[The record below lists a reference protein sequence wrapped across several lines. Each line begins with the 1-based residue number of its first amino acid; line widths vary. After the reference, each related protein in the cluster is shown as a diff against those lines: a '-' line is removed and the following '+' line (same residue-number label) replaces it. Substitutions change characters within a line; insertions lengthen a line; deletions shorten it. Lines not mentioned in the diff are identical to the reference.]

1 MFYIER
7 PIQIQQ
13 PYEYTK
19 THPNNVYYFC
29 ILHYIG
35 VGTAAAGA
43 AMAAALFDIKLLI
56 FMIFTNNTRHDKHR
70 TVPLLLR
77 RDHYRSCYTRI
88 GL

>member
-43 AMAAALFDIKLLI
+43 AMAAELFDIKI
-56 FMIFTNNTRHDKHR
+56 N
-70 TVPLLLR
+70 
-77 RDHYRSCYTRI
+77 Y
-88 GL
+88 